1 MTEKSILFTIKQY
14 EILEKIGEGGFGVV
28 YRGHDPMLDRDVAIK
43 VLKAEVSTSPDFVE
57 RFRRE
62 ARLGASLRHPNIAR
76 IIEVGKHEGYY
87 YLVMDFYSGG
97 PLSNLLKEGKQLP
110 LAKVLNLLK
119 PIAKALDHAH
129 SKQIIHRDV
138 KPSNILLDAEGQP
151 ILTDFG
157 LVKSL
162 TEESSTTT
170 GIAIGTVKYMAPE
183 QIQGKKPSSTYDNY
197 ALGIITYQML
207 TGQVPFTDTTTFEV
221 QRKHVEQP
229 PPDPHSLNP
238 DLPHE
243 VVNTLLKAL
252 EKDPQKRFSSA
263 SEFVSALASVVDN
276 VTKEQYQ
283 DLIEEAY
290 HLMDNMEF
298 KAAIDIFEKIL
309 SIQVS
314 PEVEDSLNE
323 CKRRKKIK
331 ENIEELKEKQSKIS
345 SQIKEITVS
354 EKWLRPLRRGIFH
367 FRNRDLSIHARWS
380 WVFVGLGILW
390 FALIPFID
398 LQIGQFTINQLY
410 NKQDHAGE
418 WLEIASRVI
427 VWVTMCF
434 TLGILIWKGWK
445 KRQIPYIAVL
455 IFCIGFSIIMP
466 LGAWTG
472 KLTYKLL
479 LSDKYLTG
487 EISRWVSPVIVW
499 LMGLMIIA
507 LLMKKFWNTPDQ
519 IWQAIKK
526 QIDKR
531 GNL

>member
-207 TGQVPFTDTTTFEV
+207 TGQE
-221 QRKHVEQP
+221 
-229 PPDPHSLNP
+229 
-238 DLPHE
+238 
-243 VVNTLLKAL
+243 LL
-252 EKDPQKRFSSA
+252 
-263 SEFVSALASVVDN
+263 
-276 VTKEQYQ
+276 
-283 DLIEEAY
+283 
-290 HLMDNMEF
+290 
-298 KAAIDIFEKIL
+298 
-309 SIQVS
+309 
-314 PEVEDSLNE
+314 
-323 CKRRKKIK
+323 
-331 ENIEELKEKQSKIS
+331 
-345 SQIKEITVS
+345 
-354 EKWLRPLRRGIFH
+354 
-367 FRNRDLSIHARWS
+367 
-380 WVFVGLGILW
+380 
-390 FALIPFID
+390 
-398 LQIGQFTINQLY
+398 
-410 NKQDHAGE
+410 GE
-418 WLEIASRVI
+418 
-427 VWVTMCF
+427 
-434 TLGILIWKGWK
+434 
-445 KRQIPYIAVL
+445 Y
-455 IFCIGFSIIMP
+455 
-466 LGAWTG
+466 
-472 KLTYKLL
+472 
-479 LSDKYLTG
+479 
-487 EISRWVSPVIVW
+487 
-499 LMGLMIIA
+499 
-507 LLMKKFWNTPDQ
+507 
-519 IWQAIKK
+519 
-526 QIDKR
+526 
-531 GNL
+531 